1 MTSWRQTVRVF
12 NPLQSKGI
20 KSLLEKGAEM
30 GFSEEEKNKIMQQ
43 RAKEY
48 LESNDYDTTSIR
60 DDITDVVETTIGK
73 GSASEDIIQNVLLT
87 IENHYGEIDG

>member
-1 MTSWRQTVRVF
+1 MT
-12 NPLQSKGI
+12 L
-20 KSLLEKGAEM
+20 
-30 GFSEEEKNKIMQQ
+30 SEADKKKIMEQ

-48 LESNDYDTTSIR
+48 FESDDNEETSIR

-87 IENHYGEIDG
+87 IENYYGEIDD

>member
-1 MTSWRQTVRVF
+1 M
-12 NPLQSKGI
+12 
-20 KSLLEKGAEM
+20 KGAEM
-30 GFSEEEKNKIMQQ
+30 GFTEEEKNKIMQQ

-48 LESNDYDTTSIR
+48 FESNDENTTSIR

-73 GSASEDIIQNVLLT
+73 CSASEDIIQNVLLT

>member
-1 MTSWRQTVRVF
+1 
-12 NPLQSKGI
+12 
-20 KSLLEKGAEM
+20 M

-48 LESNDYDTTSIR
+48 LESNDDDTTSIR

>member
-1 MTSWRQTVRVF
+1 
-12 NPLQSKGI
+12 
-20 KSLLEKGAEM
+20 M
-30 GFSEEEKNKIMQQ
+30 GLSEEDKKKIMEQ

-48 LESNDYDTTSIR
+48 FESDDNEETSIR

-87 IENHYGEIDG
+87 IENHYGEIDD

>member
-1 MTSWRQTVRVF
+1 
-12 NPLQSKGI
+12 
-20 KSLLEKGAEM
+20 M

-48 LESNDYDTTSIR
+48 FESNDENTTSIR

-73 GSASEDIIQNVLLT
+73 CSASEDIIQNVLLT

>member
-1 MTSWRQTVRVF
+1 
-12 NPLQSKGI
+12 
-20 KSLLEKGAEM
+20 M

-48 LESNDYDTTSIR
+48 LESNDDDTTSIR
-60 DDITDVVETTIGK
+60 DDITDIVETTIGK

>member
-1 MTSWRQTVRVF
+1 M
-12 NPLQSKGI
+12 
-20 KSLLEKGAEM
+20 KGAEM

-48 LESNDYDTTSIR
+48 FESNDENTTSIR

-73 GSASEDIIQNVLLT
+73 CSASEDIIQNVLLT